1 MSVPVSWWVYFNLL
15 VGALLL
21 LDLVVLN
28 RRAHEV
34 KLKEAIWLSIFWVIV
49 ALIFNG
55 VLYFIWPDT
64 APHARNKAALDFFTG
79 YVIERAL
86 SIDNIFVFV
95 VLFSYFKV
103 PPERHHG
110 VLFWGIIGAMVF
122 RAAFIFA
129 GTAIINRFHWAL
141 YIFGGFLIITG
152 IKMAFAG
159 GEEVHPEKNPV
170 LRFLRRFLPMTPDYV
185 GGRFFVRM
193 NGKTLA
199 TPLFVVLMVVES
211 TDIVFAL
218 DSIPAIL
225 GITTNAF
232 IVYSSNIFAI
242 FGLRALYFVLAGAMD
257 VFHYLSY
264 GLSAVL
270 VFIGVKMLLEVFDL
284 HIGTGWALGV
294 VALLLGVAIIAS
306 LLKPKPKAS
315 PDSE

>member
-1 MSVPVSWWVYFNLL
+1 MSVPTSWWIYFNLF
-15 VGALLL
+15 VGVLIL

-28 RRAHEV
+28 RRAHQV
-34 KLKEAIWLSIFWVIV
+34 SLKEAIWLSIFWVV
-49 ALIFNG
+49 LALIFNG
-55 VLYFIWPDT
+55 VLYFIWPDPD
-64 APHARNKAALDFFTG
+64 PHARNKATLDFFTG

-103 PPERHHG
+103 PPERHRS
-110 VLFWGIIGAMVF
+110 VLFWGIIGAMIF

-141 YIFGGFLIITG
+141 YVFGGFLVITG
-152 IKMAFAG
+152 IKMAFADG
-159 GEEVHPEKNPV
+159 DEVHPEKNPV
-170 LRFLRRFLPMTPDYV
+170 LRLLRRFLPVTHDYF
-185 GGRFFVRM
+185 GGRFFVRID
-193 NGKTLA
+193 GKLLA
-199 TPLFVVLMVVES
+199 TPLLIVLLVVET

-270 VFIGVKMLLEVFDL
+270 VFIGVKMLLEIFDKK
-284 HIGTGWALGV
+284 ISTGWALGV
-294 VALLLGVAIIAS
+294 VGLLLGVSIVAS
-306 LLKPKPKAS
+306 LMNPKPPA
-315 PDSE
+315 PPND